1 MKNHFPSRNIYAM
14 KSFPLLK
21 ANTFSPSPYP
31 HSLQHFL
38 GKKKTSS
45 AAETPNDLP
54 GLRWPKS
61 WTSGC
66 SNVSRRGGWVVFLLT
81 VFLGRPSENKTFW
94 GENLFF
100 PRFFFWG
107 GGDIICFWGFRAT
120 PHLFPMLVFEETLRF
135 NLAM

>member
-107 GGDIICFWGFRAT
+107 GETSFVFGGLGLLPICFLCWFLKK
-120 PHLFPMLVFEETLRF
+120 H
-135 NLAM
+135 